1 MDVSSN
7 PPLTVIDSIF
17 CGNYGKTRTSKHL
30 KSYADSTI
38 SICKITQ
45 IRCTMQERQ
54 SACLQ
59 NVTCQLRVCVYTR
72 ACMYM
77 GNGIYCE
84 YMNMGNGSFSPGR
97 SEPCR
102 QKWKTS

>member
-45 IRCTMQERQ
+45 IRC
-54 SACLQ
+54 SAKVHVSKMLHVSC
-59 NVTCQLRVCVYTR
+59 VCVYTR